1 MMKKRWIIFPVITLL
16 LIMATAAYASSGGEY
31 EISFYT
37 IDGGGG
43 TSSGGVYEVTGTIG
57 QHDASEPI
65 SGGIFSLFGG
75 FRGGGFRGGGFLDYF
90 NFLPLVLR

>member
-1 MMKKRWIIFPVITLL
+1 MKKHWIILSVIALL
-16 LIMATAAYASSGGEY
+16 FIMATAAYASSGGEY

-65 SGGIFSLFGG
+65 SGGTFSLFGG
-75 FRGGGFRGGGFLDYF
+75 FWGRGFLDYF
-90 NFLPLVLR
+90 NFLPLILK